1 MKKFLA
7 WLLILTMAF
16 SAIGCTAA
24 APAAAEATAEPAA
37 EATAATEEATAAAE
51 ATEAPAADYSN
62 LRIVALLPGT
72 ITDNGWNYIC
82 YDAIQKIKEKYNCTA
97 EYIENI
103 AVSDMG
109 EYLNMYGEDG
119 YDMVIVHGAQFESA
133 ITEIA
138 PNYPNT
144 KFCLSYGFKIDGSTD
159 ANLKDIPNLAYVGP
173 VGMGVAVGGIMGLLT
188 TTNKVVFLGG
198 QEIPAIADIVSGIA
212 AGVKLTNPTAT
223 VKTEYIGTLT
233 DQDVAR
239 EAANA
244 FIEQGYDVI
253 CASANSAQLG
263 CLWAAQ
269 DAGVYA
275 LGFNSDQYEIAPDAV
290 VLSVMRNF
298 SYIYMNVFEQFIA
311 GNWKSGKVAYDLTQN
326 GTLVSDWHGWD
337 TKLPAEKVT
346 AINDFIA
353 KLFAGGYEGQY

>member
-1 MKKFLA
+1 MKKVFA
-7 WLLILTMAF
+7 WLLVLLMALSTLGCSTPAS
-16 SAIGCTAA
+16 SAPEAA
-24 APAAAEATAEPAA
+24 VE
-37 EATAATEEATAAAE
+37 AATEEAPA
-51 ATEAPAADYSN
+51 ATEAPAVTAEPEAKDFSKI
-62 LRIVALLPGT
+62 RIVALLPGT

-82 YDAIQKIKEKYNCTA
+82 YDAVTKIGEKYGCTA

-133 ITEIA
+133 VTEIA
-138 PNYPNT
+138 PKYPNT

-159 ANLKDIPNLAYVGP
+159 ANLKDIANLAYVGP
-173 VGMGVAVGGIMGLLT
+173 IGMGVAIGGIMGILT
-188 TTNKVVFLGG
+188 ETDKVVFLGG
-198 QEIPAIADIVSGIA
+198 IETPAIADIVSGIA
-212 AGVKLTNPTAT
+212 AGVALTNPDATAT
-223 VKTEYIGTLT
+223 TSYIGTLT
-233 DQDVAR
+233 DQDMAR

-244 FIEQGYDVI
+244 FIAQGYDVV

-263 CLWAAQ
+263 CLWAAE

-275 LGFNSDQYEIAPDAV
+275 LGFNSDQYEIAPNAV

-298 SYIYMNVFEQFIA
+298 SYIYMNVFDELAA
-311 GNWKSGKVAYDLTQN
+311 GNWKSGKVAYDLDQQ

-337 TKLPAEKVT
+337 QKLPAEKVT
-346 AINDFIA
+346 AINDFVA
-353 KLFAGGYEGQY
+353 KLFAGEYKGQY